1 MEKPSAWDRR
11 PSIVQPT
18 RAGLLAVVVG
28 RRVGGSSGFLG
39 GVLGLL
45 GSVGRVLGGVGGVVG
60 IAHAAGVG
68 GGVGRSLGGVGGGH
82 VAGHRGIVGGLLGLG
97 GGVGR
102 FGGRVSGLLLVGARS
117 QGQAHGNREQRLV
130 DGHDRFFL
138 VVGFRQRATA
148 RH

>member
-45 GSVGRVLGGVGGVVG
+45 GSVGRVLGGVGGVIG

-68 GGVGRSLGGVGGGH
+68 GGH
-82 VAGHRGIVGGLLGLG
+82 VADHRGIVGGLLGLG

-130 DGHDRFFL
+130 DGHDGFFL

>member
-11 PSIVQPT
+11 PSIVQPP

-28 RRVGGSSGFLG
+28 RRVGGSSGLLAG
-39 GVLGLL
+39 LLGLL
-45 GSVGRVLGGVGGVVG
+45 GSVGRVLGGVGGVDG

-68 GGVGRSLGGVGGGH
+68 GCVH